1 MQTLLLATRNPDKI
15 KEIKQVLSHLPL
27 KIISA
32 DDLKNLPEVVED
44 QPTLEGNAI
53 KKATI
58 LSKSSALLSLADDTG
73 LQVDV
78 LDGAPGVYSS
88 RYAGESATYDDNV
101 TKLLK
106 EMQGVAEN
114 RRTARFRCV
123 MALVDGNKIETVEGV
138 CEGIIL
144 KEKRGDKGFGYD
156 PVFYTPVYGK
166 SFAEISLE
174 EKNKISHRGIAL
186 NKIRTLLQA
195 KCTRGVAQSG

>member
-32 DDLKNLPEVVED
+32 VDLKNLPEVVED
-44 QPTLEGNAI
+44 QPTLKGNAI
-53 KKATI
+53 KKATT

-73 LQVDV
+73 LQVDA

-88 RYAGESATYDDNV
+88 RYAGERASYDDNV

-123 MALVDGNKIETVEGV
+123 MALADGDKIETVEGV
-138 CEGIIL
+138 CEGLIL
-144 KEKRGDKGFGYD
+144 KVKRGDKGFGYD
-156 PVFYTPVYGK
+156 PVFYTPVYNK

-186 NKIRTLLQA
+186 DKIRTLLET
-195 KCTRGVAQSG
+195 KFSRGVAQPG

>member
-1 MQTLLLATRNPDKI
+1 MQMLLLATRNPDKI

-27 KIISA
+27 EIISA

-73 LQVDV
+73 LQVDA

-88 RYAGESATYDDNV
+88 RYAGEKATYDDNV
-101 TKLLK
+101 TKLLT

-144 KEKRGDKGFGYD
+144 EEKRGDKGFGYD

-186 NKIRTLLQA
+186 NKIRTLLET
-195 KCTRGVAQSG
+195 KLSRGVAQSG

>member
-1 MQTLLLATRNPDKI
+1 MQTLLLATRNSDKI
-15 KEIKQVLSHLPL
+15 NEIKQVLSHLPL

-58 LSKSSALLSLADDTG
+58 LSKSSGLLSLADDTG
-73 LQVDV
+73 LQVDAM
-78 LDGAPGVYSS
+78 DGAPGVYSS
-88 RYAGESATYDDNV
+88 RYAGERATYDDNV

-123 MALVDGNKIETVEGV
+123 MALVDGNKTETVEGV

-186 NKIRTLLQA
+186 DKIRTLLQT
-195 KCTRGVAQSG
+195 KCSRGVAQSG